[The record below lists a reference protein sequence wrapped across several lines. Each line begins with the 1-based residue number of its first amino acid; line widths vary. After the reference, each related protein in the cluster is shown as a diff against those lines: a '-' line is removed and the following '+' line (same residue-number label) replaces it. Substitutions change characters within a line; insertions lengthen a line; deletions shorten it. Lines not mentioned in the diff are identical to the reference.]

1 MNEQSLKTELQ
12 QVLDND
18 LVLRKEFN
26 ELKRSL
32 SDYRN
37 QLIMRDEDCKRL
49 QVTIDVLN
57 TKLLVLERDNTNY
70 KSELIAF
77 KELRGTIK
85 EQLDDK
91 QSEIDN
97 RLNEIHDLKNDLN
110 NLAVDYELKIENIK
124 NEAALELENV
134 TAEFSSQISE
144 LKSNAFYTHS
154 GIKDEYENRLSE
166 LTMQWADSEQ
176 GILFKHEEQIST
188 LEDAHHLQIQLL
200 TNNYEK
206 QLLNLGNS
214 SQNDVIALK
223 SSHESEIESLVDGFN
238 STLENLELAY
248 KSENER
254 LKHQLE
260 QQKDALTA
268 EFDQQIEN
276 LKNEQALNESIL
288 ISGYEQQID
297 TLKTLSISGNEH
309 MSLDF
314 QTQISNLRLDHQQ
327 VLQQKDTK
335 FLDQIETLTQKYDQ
349 RLSNT
354 IIHATTQNSKLAE
367 VLENTQVETD
377 RYQQKMRTL
386 SIFLDSQN
394 FEIENLVLQ
403 VSVLQKLLSAEA
415 KRFEQLNNEFEN
427 HKQNASLSTNA
438 QVEALNGEIEHIRS
452 AHNENVNLLNLR
464 IEDLELEVET
474 LTEVFESTTNALS
487 ATENL
492 LDGKIEELAVAT
504 QVSETLNLQYTTLQT
519 LLSTKDNEFEA
530 EKISLQ
536 NSFKSELENKELE
549 FQKLLAENSNLINE
563 IDLAQDNIEAKEA
576 EISILNVEFNDL
588 KSQSIGKS
596 EYFKETLSTK
606 NFEITNLEANN
617 AALTEEI
624 SQLKLEIR
632 NIKEQHAVDSLS
644 SDAINQLKA
653 TVSILSD
660 EKNKALNEI
669 DQTQTVIGE
678 LNAGL
683 EVLNEKLRAYE
694 VEIASLKLTG
704 NSEAQDAFIDRLF
717 KQIDA
722 LNDQRLALLD
732 EKEQMAGQLLKM
744 NAVIGHISQQVDSE
758 QIDVTSLNNHRKNVI
773 LAKNSSESDDGFH
786 MKEQINDLVRE
797 IDKCIALL
805 ST

>member
-1 MNEQSLKTELQ
+1 
-12 QVLDND
+12 V
-18 LVLRKEFN
+18 
-26 ELKRSL
+26 
-32 SDYRN
+32 
-37 QLIMRDEDCKRL
+37 
-49 QVTIDVLN
+49 
-57 TKLLVLERDNTNY
+57 
-70 KSELIAF
+70 
-77 KELRGTIK
+77 G
-85 EQLDDK
+85 
-91 QSEIDN
+91 
-97 RLNEIHDLKNDLN
+97 
-110 NLAVDYELKIENIK
+110 
-124 NEAALELENV
+124 
-134 TAEFSSQISE
+134 
-144 LKSNAFYTHS
+144 
-154 GIKDEYENRLSE
+154 
-166 LTMQWADSEQ
+166 
-176 GILFKHEEQIST
+176 
-188 LEDAHHLQIQLL
+188 
-200 TNNYEK
+200 
-206 QLLNLGNS
+206 
-214 SQNDVIALK
+214 
-223 SSHESEIESLVDGFN
+223 
-238 STLENLELAY
+238 
-248 KSENER
+248 
-254 LKHQLE
+254 
-260 QQKDALTA
+260 
-268 EFDQQIEN
+268 
-276 LKNEQALNESIL
+276 
-288 ISGYEQQID
+288 
-297 TLKTLSISGNEH
+297 
-309 MSLDF
+309 
-314 QTQISNLRLDHQQ
+314 
-327 VLQQKDTK
+327 
-335 FLDQIETLTQKYDQ
+335 
-349 RLSNT
+349 
-354 IIHATTQNSKLAE
+354 
-367 VLENTQVETD
+367 
-377 RYQQKMRTL
+377 
-386 SIFLDSQN
+386 
-394 FEIENLVLQ
+394 
-403 VSVLQKLLSAEA
+403 VLQKRLNAEA
-415 KRFEQLNNEFEN
+415 LRFEQLSNEFEN
-427 HKQNASLSTNA
+427 HKQNASLSTTA
-438 QVEALNGEIEHIRS
+438 EVDALNAEIEQILS
-452 AHNENVNLLNLR
+452 AHNEYVNRLNIK
-464 IEDLELEVET
+464 IEGLELEVET

-624 SQLKLEIR
+624 SQLKLEIK

-678 LNAGL
+678 LNASL

-722 LNDQRLALLD
+722 LNDQRLELLD

-744 NAVIGHISQQVDSE
+744 NKVIGHISQQVDSE